1 MAKDCTFSTPVMRQY
16 REIKAKYPDA
26 IVLFR
31 MGDFY
36 ETFEEDAKVTSRIL
50 NITLTKRANGKAASV
65 PLAGFP
71 YHALESYLH
80 KLLEAGLKVAICE
93 QVEDPKKAKGI
104 VKREVVE
111 LVTPGTAISDRFL
124 NTKENNFLV
133 SIYKGQKGVGIAA
146 MDVSTGEFYVTDTQP
161 DLYRDIV
168 ASLDPSEIICPESI
182 YREIEEHFRNKVLR
196 IAEVDEWVFSYE
208 YSYNLLTEHFKTE
221 TLKGFGI
228 DNCKLGI
235 SSAGAILYYLH
246 QNGQKNLDHVIKI
259 QPLLETDYVLVDE
272 FTKRNLE
279 IFRTMQTGDVK
290 GSLIGVLDETVTSMG
305 SRLLRKWLIRPLKN
319 PEKIN
324 ERLDRVDFLYK
335 NEKLRDKVRRYLR
348 DFSDIERLMS
358 RISANRATA
367 RELYQLRESLK
378 LVPEILGLFEE
389 SRSFSGLFDQVVV
402 PFEVV
407 ELLDRAIKDED
418 LPSNIREGGFIKDGF
433 NKELDKYRKI
443 IREGKNWI
451 LKLQEKERQ
460 RLDIPSLKISYNK
473 VFGYYIEVTK
483 PHLAKVP
490 DSYIRKQTLVN
501 AERFITPELK
511 EYEEM
516 LLNAEERIGELEY
529 EIFQELRYKVLGNI
543 QEILRIADVI
553 AQLDVFCSFAHIAAK
568 NNYVRPEINNSTR
581 ILIKNGRHPVVEA
594 LLPPGERFI
603 PNDLEIDN
611 ENRQILIITGPN
623 MAGKSTYLRQ
633 VGIIVLMA
641 QIGSFVPAEEAEIGV
656 VDKIFTRV
664 GASDNLAAGE
674 STFLME
680 MIEAANILNNAT
692 PRSLVLLDEIGRGT
706 STYDGIAIAWAV
718 TEYLHNKPKVQAK
731 TLFATHYHELTELEK
746 ILPRVVNLNVA
757 VKEYGDKVIFLRKI
771 IPGACDKSY
780 GVHVAQMAGIPK
792 EVVLRAN
799 EILANLSRE
808 ERVLPTDTKNFREID
823 KNPYQ
828 LSLFDEIENKL
839 KEELSEIDVN
849 SMTPLEALN
858 KLDELKKKYGL

>member
-1 MAKDCTFSTPVMRQY
+1 
-16 REIKAKYPDA
+16 
-26 IVLFR
+26 
-31 MGDFY
+31 
-36 ETFEEDAKVTSRIL
+36 
-50 NITLTKRANGKAASV
+50 
-65 PLAGFP
+65 
-71 YHALESYLH
+71 
-80 KLLEAGLKVAICE
+80 
-93 QVEDPKKAKGI
+93 
-104 VKREVVE
+104 
-111 LVTPGTAISDRFL
+111 
-124 NTKENNFLV
+124 
-133 SIYKGQKGVGIAA
+133 
-146 MDVSTGEFYVTDTQP
+146 
-161 DLYRDIV
+161 
-168 ASLDPSEIICPESI
+168 
-182 YREIEEHFRNKVLR
+182 
-196 IAEVDEWVFSYE
+196 
-208 YSYNLLTEHFKTE
+208 
-221 TLKGFGI
+221 
-228 DNCKLGI
+228 
-235 SSAGAILYYLH
+235 
-246 QNGQKNLDHVIKI
+246 
-259 QPLLETDYVLVDE
+259 
-272 FTKRNLE
+272 
-279 IFRTMQTGDVK
+279 
-290 GSLIGVLDETVTSMG
+290 
-305 SRLLRKWLIRPLKN
+305 
-319 PEKIN
+319 
-324 ERLDRVDFLYK
+324 
-335 NEKLRDKVRRYLR
+335 
-348 DFSDIERLMS
+348 
-358 RISANRATA
+358 
-367 RELYQLRESLK
+367 
-378 LVPEILGLFEE
+378 
-389 SRSFSGLFDQVVV
+389 
-402 PFEVV
+402 
-407 ELLDRAIKDED
+407 
-418 LPSNIREGGFIKDGF
+418 
-433 NKELDKYRKI
+433 
-443 IREGKNWI
+443 
-451 LKLQEKERQ
+451 
-460 RLDIPSLKISYNK
+460 
-473 VFGYYIEVTK
+473 
-483 PHLAKVP
+483 
-490 DSYIRKQTLVN
+490 
-501 AERFITPELK
+501 
-511 EYEEM
+511 M
-516 LLNAEERIGELEY
+516 LLNAEERIGKLEY
-529 EIFQELRYKVLGNI
+529 EIFQELRHKVLENI

-718 TEYLHNKPKVQAK
+718 TEYLHNNPKVRAK